1 MHKLSLAFVCCF
13 AIALSGCDSD
23 HGHSHGPGGSHAPQ
37 APEPQK
43 PVDHH
48 KSID

>member
-1 MHKLSLAFVCCF
+1 MRNITITAALFV
-13 AIALSGCDSD
+13 AVLLSGCDIG
-23 HGHSHGPGGSHAPQ
+23 HGHSHGPDEGHTPQ

-43 PVDHH
+43 PADHH